1 MVAASC
7 RVSEPAD
14 RAQAILP
21 DVKMIYTTGYTRNAV
36 VHNNQLDPGTEFLA
50 KPFGIDRL
58 AAKVRAVPDQT

>member
-36 VHNNQLDPGTEFLA
+36 VHNSQLDPGTEFLA

-58 AAKVRAVPDQT
+58 AAKVRAVPDRT